1 MICKYS
7 ILFLILGLIFTFI
20 GGYLDIKDTK
30 KFYISK
36 EHFWNDGIV
45 LILISIILQNYN
57 MWYFLLS
64 KPILKKSSY
73 SIDDICL

>member
-7 ILFLILGLIFTFI
+7 ILFLILGLIFSFI
-20 GGYLDIKDTK
+20 GGYLDIKDIKDIKDT

-57 MWYFLLS
+57 M
-64 KPILKKSSY
+64 
-73 SIDDICL
+73 